1 MKERSDRAAERLR
14 NWLKALG
21 SIGSAV
27 NQGVSVDEL
36 LTMVAKTAS
45 ELMSYDFSSVTVP
58 DATGTVLQIRGSY
71 GLSDEYIRDVNSL
84 HPIRLRGT
92 SLRSPSSQAFAMG
105 IPIQIQ
111 DAGTDPSLGPWAAA
125 ALEQGYTSMIAIP
138 LNAPGGTLGILN
150 CFTRRAHHFDPEEVS
165 LLAVLADQAAI
176 AINTARLRADQTST
190 IIKLNA
196 LNQTLEEQYELQRQ
210 VAEVHQRLTS
220 LALSGGGLDDI
231 GTALSE
237 LLSRAVVI
245 RSGHETVMC
254 GSASKSD
261 MQLEALMK
269 EATQGVRHP
278 VKAGTG
284 LTNVTLRL
292 GDGSRASAIRAAVV
306 VKEEVVAWIWTIGS
320 VEEFTPLDL
329 RAIEHAATV
338 VALELLSARSAA
350 EVAWHQAGE
359 ILREILTTRGPLP
372 ASLITRAARMGH
384 NLSQSHALI
393 LWSGIPEN
401 TTGLQ
406 DRLAGA
412 VHHLVEYTRPQP
424 LMGFHHDFV
433 VTLWPLGDSPVES
446 IRPVAESLRLV
457 LRDGGEGIDASL
469 SVLTGPLSGPQGY
482 LEAFSVVMGA
492 AHLARLRGIGGR
504 TLLVSDLGTAGL
516 LLQVPDSSKVRSF
529 CEEVL
534 GPLRRHDSSRR
545 TTLLQTLRTLM
556 RNNLDEGVTAAQ
568 LSLDIDAI
576 ARDRRL
582 VEKLLG
588 RELTNVATLTHL
600 AAALELEDVLTA
612 LDAGGH

>member
-1 MKERSDRAAERLR
+1 M
-14 NWLKALG
+14 
-21 SIGSAV
+21 

-36 LTMVAKTAS
+36 LTMVARTAS

-111 DAGTDPSLGPWAAA
+111 DAGTDPSIGPWAPA

-150 CFTRRAHHFDPEEVS
+150 CFTRRAHYFDADEVS

-176 AINTARLRADQTST
+176 AINTARLRAEQAST
-190 IIKLNA
+190 ITKLNT

-210 VAEVHQRLTS
+210 VADVHHRLTS

-231 GTALSE
+231 GTALSA

-245 RSGHETVMC
+245 RSGHETVKC
-254 GSASKSD
+254 GSSFGSD
-261 MQLEALMK
+261 MQLEALMH
-269 EATQGVRHP
+269 EATQGVKHP

-284 LTNVTLRL
+284 LSNVMLSL
-292 GDGSRASAIRAAVV
+292 GDGSRASAVRAAVV
-306 VKEEVVAWIWTIGS
+306 VKEEVVAWMWTIGS
-320 VEEFTPLDL
+320 VEEFTPVNL

-338 VALELLSARSAA
+338 LALELLSARSAA
-350 EVAWHQAGE
+350 EAAWHEAGE
-359 ILREILTTRGPLP
+359 ILREILTTRGPLT
-372 ASLITRAARMGH
+372 ASLITQAARMGH
-384 NLSQSHALI
+384 DLSQPHALI
-393 LWSGIPEN
+393 LSSGIPKN

-406 DRLAGA
+406 ERVAAA
-412 VHHLVEYTRPQP
+412 VHHRVGYTGPQP
-424 LMGFHHDFV
+424 LLGFHQDFL
-433 VTLWPLGDSPVES
+433 VTLWPLGDSPMES
-446 IRPVAESLRLV
+446 VRPVAEGLRLV
-457 LRDGGEGIDASL
+457 LRDGGEGIESSL
-469 SVLTGPLSGPQGY
+469 SVLTGPISGLQGY
-482 LEAFSVVMGA
+482 LEAFSVARGA
-492 AHLARLRGIGGR
+492 DHLARLRGIGGR

-568 LSLDIDAI
+568 LSLDMDAI

-588 RELTNVATLTHL
+588 GELTNVATLTHL
-600 AAALELEDVLTA
+600 ATALELEDVLTA
-612 LDAGGH
+612 LDTGAH

>member
-1 MKERSDRAAERLR
+1 M
-14 NWLKALG
+14 
-21 SIGSAV
+21 

-36 LTMVAKTAS
+36 LTMVARTAS

-105 IPIQIQ
+105 VPIQIH
-111 DAGTDPSLGPWAAA
+111 DAGTDPSIGPWAPA

-150 CFTRRAHHFDPEEVS
+150 CFTRQAHYFDADEVS
-165 LLAVLADQAAI
+165 LLSVLADQAAI
-176 AINTARLRADQTST
+176 AINTARLRAEQAIT
-190 IIKLNA
+190 ISKLNA
-196 LNQTLEEQYELQRQ
+196 LNQTLEEQYDLQRQ

-237 LLSRAVVI
+237 LLSRTVVI

-254 GSASKSD
+254 GPSFESD
-261 MQLEALMK
+261 MQLEALMQA
-269 EATQGVRHP
+269 ATQGVQHP
-278 VKAGTG
+278 VKTGTG
-284 LTNVTLRL
+284 LSNVMLSF
-292 GDGSRASAIRAAVV
+292 GDGSRASAVRAAVV
-306 VKEEVVAWIWTIGS
+306 VKEEVVAWMWTIGS

-338 VALELLSARSAA
+338 VALELLSARNSAEA
-350 EVAWHQAGE
+350 AWHQAGE
-359 ILREILTTRGPLP
+359 LLREILTTRGPLP
-372 ASLITRAARMGH
+372 ASLITQAARMGH
-384 NLSQSHALI
+384 DLSQPHALI
-393 LWSGIPEN
+393 LSSGIPEN

-406 DRLAGA
+406 ERLAAA
-412 VHHLVEYTRPQP
+412 VHHRVEYSRPQP
-424 LMGFHHDFV
+424 LLGFHQDFLV
-433 VTLWPLGDSPVES
+433 MLWPLGDSP
-446 IRPVAESLRLV
+446 AESVRPIAEGLRLV
-457 LRDGGEGIDASL
+457 LRDGGEGTEGSL
-469 SVLTGPLSGPQGY
+469 SVLTGPVSGPQGY
-482 LEAFSVVMGA
+482 LEAFSVARGA
-492 AHLARLRGIGGR
+492 AHLARLRGMRGR
-504 TLLVSDLGTAGL
+504 TLLASDLGMAGL
-516 LLQVPDSSKVRSF
+516 LLQVQDSSKVRSF

-556 RNNLDEGVTAAQ
+556 RNNLDAGMTAAQ

-576 ARDRRL
+576 TRDRRL

-612 LDAGGH
+612 LDTGAH